1 MIYFSHLYRGHIMK
15 KIIVANWKGGCGKT
29 TTASALASGL
39 KSRGYRTLVID
50 LDPQGNLTTTTG
62 VEEDSIEKTIKEF
75 LQGEPLENVIIK
87 SQMGD
92 VVPCDLN
99 LLDADRVFTQV
110 GAIKMLKK
118 ALAKVE
124 DNYDFCIM
132 DAPPHPGILALN
144 GLVACDYVLIPVH
157 AAIFSIAGV
166 IYLEKILD
174 EVKEDE
180 NPDINVIGIL
190 RTRYNSRTK
199 FGKQAASYLA
209 NLSQALDTTIFDTT
223 IRQGVAVEQTQA
235 DGTDVITGAPDSK
248 VAQDYEKFID
258 EFIERINKEEA
269 KNE

>member
-1 MIYFSHLYRGHIMK
+1 MIYFSHLYRGHTMK

-118 ALAKVE
+118 A
-124 DNYDFCIM
+124 
-132 DAPPHPGILALN
+132 
-144 GLVACDYVLIPVH
+144 
-157 AAIFSIAGV
+157 
-166 IYLEKILD
+166 
-174 EVKEDE
+174 
-180 NPDINVIGIL
+180 
-190 RTRYNSRTK
+190 
-199 FGKQAASYLA
+199 
-209 NLSQALDTTIFDTT
+209 
-223 IRQGVAVEQTQA
+223 
-235 DGTDVITGAPDSK
+235 
-248 VAQDYEKFID
+248 
-258 EFIERINKEEA
+258 
-269 KNE
+269 

>member
-1 MIYFSHLYRGHIMK
+1 MK

-62 VEEDSIEKTIKEF
+62 AEEDSIEKTIKEF
-75 LQGEPLENVIIK
+75 LQGEPLENIIIK

-92 VVPCDLN
+92 VIPCDLN

-110 GAIKMLKK
+110 GAIRMLKK

-124 DNYDFCIM
+124 DNYDYCIM
-132 DAPPHPGILALN
+132 DAPPPPGILALN

-180 NPDINVIGIL
+180 NPDIKVIGIL
-190 RTRYNSRTK
+190 LTRYNSRTK
-199 FGKQAASYLA
+199 FGKHAADYLA
-209 NLSQALDTTIFDTT
+209 NLSQA
-223 IRQGVAVEQTQA
+223 
-235 DGTDVITGAPDSK
+235 
-248 VAQDYEKFID
+248 
-258 EFIERINKEEA
+258 
-269 KNE
+269 

>member
-1 MIYFSHLYRGHIMK
+1 MK

-62 VEEDSIEKTIKEF
+62 VDEDSIERTIKEF

-118 ALAKVE
+118 ALAKIE
-124 DNYDFCIM
+124 DNYDFWSQHF
-132 DAPPHPGILALN
+132 DE
-144 GLVACDYVLIPVH
+144 LI
-157 AAIFSIAGV
+157 
-166 IYLEKILD
+166 
-174 EVKEDE
+174 
-180 NPDINVIGIL
+180 
-190 RTRYNSRTK
+190 
-199 FGKQAASYLA
+199 
-209 NLSQALDTTIFDTT
+209 NLLFV
-223 IRQGVAVEQTQA
+223 R
-235 DGTDVITGAPDSK
+235 
-248 VAQDYEKFID
+248 
-258 EFIERINKEEA
+258 RI
-269 KNE
+269 

>member
-1 MIYFSHLYRGHIMK
+1 MK

-62 VEEDSIEKTIKEF
+62 AEEDSIEKTIKEF
-75 LQGEPLENVIIK
+75 LQGEPLENIIIK

-92 VVPCDLN
+92 VIPCDLN
-99 LLDADRVFTQV
+99 LLDADRVFPQV
-110 GAIKMLKK
+110 GAIRMLKK

-124 DNYDFCIM
+124 DNYDYCIM

-144 GLVACDYVLIPVH
+144 RLVACDYVPIPVH

-180 NPDINVIGIL
+180 NPDIKVIGIL
-190 RTRYNSRTK
+190 LTRYNSRTK
-199 FGKQAASYLA
+199 FGKHAADYLA
-209 NLSQALDTTIFDTT
+209 NLSQALSTSLFDTT

>member
-1 MIYFSHLYRGHIMK
+1 MR

-39 KSRGYRTLVID
+39 KARGYKTLVID

-62 VEEDSIEKTIKEF
+62 VDEDSIQKSIKDF
-75 LQGEPLENVIIK
+75 LQGETLENVIIK

-92 VVPCDLN
+92 VIPCNLD

-110 GAIKMLKK
+110 GAIRMLKK
-118 ALAKVE
+118 ALAKIE
-124 DNYDFCIM
+124 DQYDYCIM

-166 IYLEKILD
+166 MYLEKILD
-174 EVKEDE
+174 EIKEDE
-180 NPDINVIGIL
+180 NPNIKVIGIL
-190 RTRYNSRTK
+190 LTRYNPRTN
-199 FGKQAASYLA
+199 FGKQAAQYIS
-209 NLSQALDTTIFDTT
+209 NLSTALNTSLFNAT
-223 IRQGVAVEQTQA
+223 IRQGVAVEQTQSE
-235 DGTDVITGAPDSK
+235 GTDVITGAPDSK

-258 EFIERINKEEA
+258 EFVERVESKEA